1 MLKNNSLD
9 ALFVNIKSD
18 LKDFVLLLKLIFF
31 DFDVSEIQDILS

>member
-31 DFDVSEIQDILS
+31 DFDVSEI